1 MPQSRQKT
9 RRQDLSSVRR
19 LRMKSF
25 RLKEWSLFG
34 EITIT
39 YLSPRR
45 YSKKQLVKHRV
56 ASGEECQGFSI
67 YRP

>member
-34 EITIT
+34 EIT
-39 YLSPRR
+39 YLSSRR
-45 YSKKQLVKHRV
+45 YSKKQLIKHRV